1 MADSTDVSK
10 AGDLTRMDSQI
21 KSSGLCKPQRYDWS
35 EVAHLFENGVIP
47 EELLNIAD
55 PIEYNYILVRLK
67 KDFNEKNKSE
77 YIKYMNLQLPYH
89 SRRDEVGGT
98 ISTEEWNIFVNRL
111 EGIIDRVKKRRRRI
125 IKRRKKK
132 GIKKLP
138 RKTLFKP
145 VQRPNLGNDPLW
157 REVFLDPSSDEDE
170 SEDEGGAFGSGK
182 KDDDIMDIYQLGL
195 RSVGS
200 QKNTTNS
207 LNMFQKNA
215 AQMLGLAGNQSTR
228 GIATSTHK
236 NKNKN
241 HNTIN
246 NMPFT

>member
-10 AGDLTRMDSQI
+10 AGDLTRMDSNI

-35 EVAHLFENGVIP
+35 EVAHLFENGVVP

-89 SRRDEVGGT
+89 SRRDEIGGT

-111 EGIIDRVKKRRRRI
+111 EGIIDRVKKRRTRI

-132 GIKKLP
+132 GNKKLP

-145 VQRPNLGNDPLW
+145 VQRPNLQNDPLW
-157 REVFLDPSSDEDE
+157 REVFLDPSSDED
-170 SEDEGGAFGSGK
+170 SEDDGGPFGSGK

-200 QKNTTNS
+200 QKSTTNNLS
-207 LNMFQKNA
+207 MF
-215 AQMLGLAGNQSTR
+215 
-228 GIATSTHK
+228 
-236 NKNKN
+236 
-241 HNTIN
+241 
-246 NMPFT
+246 